1 MLYKKTFWHT
11 FKCFLEWF
19 YTLHSYEDMNVLLF
33 FPIVREFSVQDLVMS
48 TSTVFIL
55 LRHFAWL
62 PWRDHV
68 AQVESQKTK
77 FEALNGE
84 VLIISFGNLVS
95 TWKSCATNFLVLQL
109 SVVINQLEGL
119 PSSFGLGFYK
129 VWICFPFFYDK
140 YKTFFVESKGRGFSI
155 RARH

>member
-1 MLYKKTFWHT
+1 M
-11 FKCFLEWF
+11 
-19 YTLHSYEDMNVLLF
+19 
-33 FPIVREFSVQDLVMS
+33 
-48 TSTVFIL
+48 
-55 LRHFAWL
+55 
-62 PWRDHV
+62 

-84 VLIISFGNLVS
+84 VIIISFGNLVS
-95 TWKSCATNFLVLQL
+95 TWKSCASSFFSYLLSAYLRFLVLQL
-109 SVVINQLEGL
+109 SVVINPLEGL

-129 VWICFPFFYDK
+129 VWICFPFFFYDK